1 MASFALG
8 SLGFLT
14 PFDFSDF
21 DRTLNDSFEK
31 GVVARLR
38 MRFECTI
45 MRYVEN
51 PEEDDSD
58 DRSDMLEMHSQMKRE
73 VKHGAKDA
81 VNHHTEEYW
90 KRGQPGERTKADW
103 AREEEWLNKNHR
115 ASESFAVL
123 NELVVVWFFL
133 DEGNE

>member
-1 MASFALG
+1 
-8 SLGFLT
+8 
-14 PFDFSDF
+14 
-21 DRTLNDSFEK
+21 
-31 GVVARLR
+31 
-38 MRFECTI
+38 

-73 VKHGAKDA
+73 VKHGTKDA

-90 KRGQPGERTKADW
+90 KRQQPGERTEADL

-123 NELVVVWFFL
+123 NELVVVWSL
-133 DEGNE
+133 LGEDDE